1 MITLKEVLKEMRERY
16 ALKRADDPDAVV
28 NAFWKVIETKFKNKS
43 FREFIVDCKMKRNK
57 LKVSVSHPA
66 VIQEM
71 EGAKP
76 KMIKAINDVLGESS
90 IMDIVF
96 KVVPT

>member
-16 ALKRADDPDAVV
+16 ALKRPDDPDAVV
-28 NAFWKVIETKFKNKS
+28 NAFWKVIETQFKNKP
-43 FREFIVDCKMKRNK
+43 FRDFIVDCKMKRNK
-57 LKVSVSHPA
+57 LTVSVSHPA

-71 EGAKP
+71 EGSKE
-76 KMIKAINDVLGESS
+76 KMIKAINDILGESS